1 MNSSINHKVFDHI
14 TRSPKKFSKN
24 NISFMSRGRDEFSL
38 GFVIPKSLGSA
49 VMRNR
54 FKRRCRFS
62 LLKLEQQNL
71 LPLCG
76 VVIKP
81 KTININYNNINESIG
96 LWVDAFDDIGD

>member
-1 MNSSINHKVFDHI
+1 MNSSINHKIFDHI

-24 NISFMSRGRDEFSL
+24 NISFMSRRRGGFCL

-62 LLKLEQQNL
+62 LLKLEQQHL

-81 KTININYNNINESIG
+81 KTININYNDINESIKF
-96 LWVDAFDDIGD
+96 WVDTFSEMGD